1 METLNRKIQETI
13 DKLRNERDELM
24 ADLSRIWLETTKTLV
39 QDEIESLDGRIER
52 LKIAL
57 SERVNRV

>member
-13 DKLRNERDELM
+13 DKLRNERDELI

-52 LKIAL
+52 LEIAL
-57 SERVNRV
+57 SGRVNRV

>member
-13 DKLRNERDELM
+13 DKLRNERDELI

-39 QDEIESLDGRIER
+39 RDEIESLDGRIER
-52 LKIAL
+52 LEIAL
-57 SERVNRV
+57 SGRVNRV

>member
-1 METLNRKIQETI
+1 METLNRRIQETI

-39 QDEIESLDGRIER
+39 WDEIESLDGRIER